1 MSAWSLL
8 WSHFFVL
15 PPSKKIFCITI
26 WHVSKE
32 RGGITNGEM
41 KKEKGADTP
50 FCTIGKPEI
59 SIKNK
64 SNNTNMLDW

>member
-1 MSAWSLL
+1 MFL
-8 WSHFFVL
+8 
-15 PPSKKIFCITI
+15 KKGG
-26 WHVSKE
+26 
-32 RGGITNGEM
+32 GGITNGEM

>member
-1 MSAWSLL
+1 MSA

-15 PPSKKIFCITI
+15 PPPKKIFCITI
-26 WHVSKE
+26 WYVSKE
-32 RGGITNGEM
+32 RGGGITNGEM
-41 KKEKGADTP
+41 KKEKGADEP

-64 SNNTNMLDW
+64 TNNTNMLDW